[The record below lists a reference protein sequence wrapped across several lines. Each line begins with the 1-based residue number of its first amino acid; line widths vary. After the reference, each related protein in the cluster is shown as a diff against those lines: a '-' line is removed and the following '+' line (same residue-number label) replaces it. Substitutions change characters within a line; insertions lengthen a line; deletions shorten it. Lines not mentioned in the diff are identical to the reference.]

1 MASAVHAIGFS
12 TFVDQFRDTLDEY
25 LPKSSSGSMVALHSS
40 ALIHT
45 AYNVL
50 RNAHYSFK
58 AKDFGVNDLSHF
70 LASRVSFLEGAL
82 ISAASTVHNLFFALI
97 YTVAAMATFGV
108 AQSLVRD
115 CYHHWIN
122 CYYSFL
128 TTTSGLASVITPQYG
143 SYLSLGVFVH
153 VLNSILNDYKDD
165 IGNRESELV
174 GRVKKI
180 FKQYFDTIN
189 NWARSYYDNYE
200 PEVKDSLEWLLEQVT
215 EAEAIFYN
223 PDQPDDIYLFGII
236 DKFWK
241 KFPKLKPLSKHTDI
255 IEV

>member
-1 MASAVHAIGFS
+1 MASPVKTFGFS
-12 TFVDQFRDTLDEY
+12 SFLDSFRDTLDEY
-25 LPKSSSGSMVALHSS
+25 LPKSSSGSIVALNSS

-58 AKDFGVNDLSHF
+58 AADFGVNDLSHF
-70 LASRVSFLEGAL
+70 LSARVSFLEGAL
-82 ISAASTVHNLFFALI
+82 ISLASTVHNFFFALI
-97 YTVAAMATFGV
+97 YTIAIVGTFGV
-108 AQSLVRD
+108 AQSLVNN
-115 CYHHWIN
+115 CNHHWIN

-128 TTTSGLASVITPQYG
+128 TTGSGLASVITPQYG

-165 IGNRESELV
+165 IGNREPELT

-180 FKQYFDTIN
+180 FKQYFETIN

-200 PEVKDSLEWLLEQVT
+200 PEVKNSLDWLMEQVT

-223 PDQPDDIYLFGII
+223 PDKPDEVYLFGII
-236 DKFWK
+236 DEFWK
-241 KFPKLKPLSKHTDI
+241 KFPKLKPLAENTEI
-255 IEV
+255 IEI